1 MSSPTIELIADH
13 REHISRLLVGGQFD
27 QIEIEQQRFID
38 QLGSGVEV
46 MRARREVDD
55 LPRRLLF
62 RWLTALRRHQEH
74 ETSPL
79 DEATLFRRCDA
90 LIGEQKTWLTQFQEA
105 SSQDR
110 ARLVVVLTWQCETRC
125 TYCNIPKQ
133 SGREMPLETLD
144 SAIELLSSSDKPSL
158 ELRFFGG
165 EPMME
170 WERIQHGILKAQE
183 LCGNRDIRFM
193 ITTNGYALT
202 RDRIRWLGDHPVHL
216 QVALDGL
223 PDTHNRHR
231 KSIIPGETSY
241 DNSAIDKADLL
252 HELGIDYDVIQVV
265 HPGRVKHFVDDFRH
279 IADNGFRKIQL
290 NWAHNMMWRTK
301 DMEAFA
307 AGLHELG
314 SDLRKRWDAGEECW
328 LTNLGETLLRVRNN
342 RLVTVDWDGAIYAN
356 NAVLYRPDHLEQLR
370 LGELKDGRNLLTYRV
385 DGPPPEELLDLS
397 FAKPVHENNAKVGA
411 ILSSWVR
418 WMRQHELP
426 NRF

>member
-1 MSSPTIELIADH
+1 
-13 REHISRLLVGGQFD
+13 
-27 QIEIEQQRFID
+27 
-38 QLGSGVEV
+38 
-46 MRARREVDD
+46 
-55 LPRRLLF
+55 
-62 RWLTALRRHQEH
+62 
-74 ETSPL
+74 
-79 DEATLFRRCDA
+79 
-90 LIGEQKTWLTQFQEA
+90 
-105 SSQDR
+105 
-110 ARLVVVLTWQCETRC
+110 
-125 TYCNIPKQ
+125 
-133 SGREMPLETLD
+133 
-144 SAIELLSSSDKPSL
+144 
-158 ELRFFGG
+158 
-165 EPMME
+165 
-170 WERIQHGILKAQE
+170 
-183 LCGNRDIRFM
+183 M

-223 PDTHNRHR
+223 PDTHNQHR

-265 HPGRVKHFVDDFRH
+265 HPGRVEYFVDDFRH